1 MNHIR
6 IPNGK
11 YFVED
16 TMNPN
21 GYVLLTVAKNPHNIQ
36 ETRITNHGVQKGVP
50 GPEMMPITEA
60 TAMRLIR
67 IQNQRNRVKFLGS

>member
-1 MNHIR
+1 MNNIR

-16 TMNPN
+16 TMSTN
-21 GYVLLTVAKNPHNIQ
+21 GFVLLTVAKNPHNVQ
-36 ETRITNHGVQKGVP
+36 ETRIVNHGIQKGSP

-60 TAMRLIR
+60 TAMRLFR
-67 IQNQRNRVKFLGS
+67 LQNQRNRVKFLGS